1 MKQNSFTCD
10 EGEKVKT
17 SHAIKKI
24 QSFAKK
30 RTKTIVKKEKTINK
44 EDDHKKQQKI
54 VCKT

>member
-30 RTKTIVKKEKTINK
+30 RTKTIVKKEKIINK